1 MFRLEALNYQKWK
14 SSAVLFSRIPSWF
27 IFLTSFV
34 IILAFVIFIIFSS
47 YTRREIAI
55 GELVMQAHPVLI
67 SASKSGYIS
76 ESYIQPNQEVKKGD
90 PLFKI
95 KLDRITDSGNI
106 NLDTINALNTQI
118 SAIDKSIKALRKNKN
133 DTVISINNQIKNIQ
147 KIIQYKKLYLTEI
160 EKSMHDYE
168 LLIKRYE
175 KLLSS
180 GHSTNDEVNNQRS
193 RYFQQKSIF
202 NGLKQ
207 ELIQLKSNIL
217 NLENEI
223 ETKKTDFDNKI
234 INYEIQK
241 SDLSIRVMEFQSVSE
256 IIINSSINGKIEST
270 NVTIGQMIK
279 ENDPLAQ
286 ILPENKGN
294 YQLVMWVSNSA
305 IPFIQKGDEVNIRYE
320 AFPFEKFGQFKG
332 KIKTIS
338 TLPATLQ
345 ELSFYKN
352 LPSNLEKGIPVY
364 KIIVELDDQNVKYN
378 QTTLYFMSGMKAET
392 TLFLEKR
399 KLYEWILFP
408 MYKISKNIG

>member
-1 MFRLEALNYQKWK
+1 
-14 SSAVLFSRIPSWF
+14 
-27 IFLTSFV
+27 
-34 IILAFVIFIIFSS
+34 
-47 YTRREIAI
+47 
-55 GELVMQAHPVLI
+55 
-67 SASKSGYIS
+67 
-76 ESYIQPNQEVKKGD
+76 
-90 PLFKI
+90 
-95 KLDRITDSGNI
+95 
-106 NLDTINALNTQI
+106 
-118 SAIDKSIKALRKNKN
+118 
-133 DTVISINNQIKNIQ
+133 
-147 KIIQYKKLYLTEI
+147 
-160 EKSMHDYE
+160 
-168 LLIKRYE
+168 
-175 KLLSS
+175 
-180 GHSTNDEVNNQRS
+180 
-193 RYFQQKSIF
+193 
-202 NGLKQ
+202 
-207 ELIQLKSNIL
+207 
-217 NLENEI
+217 
-223 ETKKTDFDNKI
+223 
-234 INYEIQK
+234 
-241 SDLSIRVMEFQSVSE
+241 MEFQSVSE